1 MYGATLI
8 KVAHIRICRI
18 IILYTHLETQKDKID
33 VARFHCALHIFF
45 LLVHIVWITFLWHL
59 TKYCSLFLSP
69 SPHILFLLVLVDTSV
84 KLKTIVHLFTFAYS
98 LNYLASNQWFTFHKK
113 IIVHLFTLAI
123 CFIFLASN
131 QWITTWHITCQGW
144 HWPAWH
150 KFSHIW
156 FSLEKL

>member
-1 MYGATLI
+1 MVQHLLKWRTLEFAVLLYYI
-8 KVAHIRICRI
+8 PTWRHKKIRSMSPDFIV
-18 IILYTHLETQKDKID
+18 LFT
-33 VARFHCALHIFF
+33 FF
-45 LLVHIVWITFLWHL
+45 FILVHIVWITFLWHL

-98 LNYLASNQWFTFHKK
+98 VNYLASNQWFTFHKK

-123 CFIFLASN
+123 SFIFLASN

>member
-1 MYGATLI
+1 MVQHLLKWRTLEFAVLLYYI
-8 KVAHIRICRI
+8 PTWRHKKIRSMSPDFIV
-18 IILYTHLETQKDKID
+18 LFT
-33 VARFHCALHIFF
+33 FF
-45 LLVHIVWITFLWHL
+45 FILVHIVWITFLWHL